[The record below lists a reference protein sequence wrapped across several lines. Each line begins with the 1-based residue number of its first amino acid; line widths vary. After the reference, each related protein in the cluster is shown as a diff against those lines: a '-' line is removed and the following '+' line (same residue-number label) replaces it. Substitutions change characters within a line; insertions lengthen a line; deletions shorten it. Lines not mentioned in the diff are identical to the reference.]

1 MIKHN
6 TLKLLCN
13 NIYSIIYSL
22 KYSNIIKRDYV
33 SFNLREIIET
43 SESDLDAHGEAFP
56 KCKLVGARY
65 VSPFTKTTEKSIF
78 SVLTWLLTRR
88 PNPLKFPN
96 VSNSIDLIPINKFDK
111 DKVNNQEASFT
122 WLGHASCYFQT
133 DGLYFITDPIWS
145 DRASPSQYF
154 GPKRYIKPSVPLE
167 DLKIDVVLLSHT
179 HYDHLDYNTAK
190 KIGNKA
196 LWIVPL
202 GVKKIL
208 KSMGIDNCVE
218 LDWWSSQQLSTATGT
233 DLKVVFL
240 PAKHWTSRTPF
251 DRNQCLWGGFAVITP
266 NKRFYFAGDTA
277 YSKVFKTI
285 GEEYGPFDF
294 SAIPIGAYKPQWF
307 MKDFHCD
314 PEEAVQIHLDVKSKQ
329 TAAIHWGT
337 FPLADEEI
345 IEPALELA
353 RARNLKNADNFFTMG
368 HGETIILGDKPQY
381 DMATLYPH
389 LLDYYKKH
397 YQQND
402 IINRKTKNTII
413 NSNTPNLL

>member
-1 MIKHN
+1 MMMIKVN
-6 TLKLLCN
+6 S
-13 NIYSIIYSL
+13 NIIKYSL
-22 KYSNIIKRDYV
+22 KYSINQSLKCNNMRRHYV
-33 SFNLREIIET
+33 SLNLREIIET

-88 PNPLKFPN
+88 PNKLKFPN
-96 VSNSIDLIPINKFDK
+96 VNNTIDLIPINKFDK
-111 DKVNNQEASFT
+111 DKLNTNEATFT

-133 DGLYFITDPIWS
+133 NGVNFITDPMWS
-145 DRASPSQYF
+145 DRASPSQLF
-154 GPKRYIKPSVPLE
+154 GPKRYIKPSVAIE

-190 KIGNKA
+190 SIGNKS

-208 KSMGIDNCVE
+208 KTMGIDNCVE
-218 LDWWSSQQLSTATGT
+218 LDWWSTQQLATTTGG

-251 DRNQCLWGGFAVITP
+251 DRNQCLWGGFAVISPT
-266 NKRFYFAGDTA
+266 KRFFFAGDTA

-294 SAIPIGAYKPQWF
+294 SAIPIGAYKPQWYYYF
-307 MKDFHCD
+307 
-314 PEEAVQIHLDVKSKQ
+314 IY
-329 TAAIHWGT
+329 
-337 FPLADEEI
+337 I
-345 IEPALELA
+345 IV
-353 RARNLKNADNFFTMG
+353 
-368 HGETIILGDKPQY
+368 IISL
-381 DMATLYPH
+381 
-389 LLDYYKKH
+389 
-397 YQQND
+397 
-402 IINRKTKNTII
+402 INNT
-413 NSNTPNLL
+413 N